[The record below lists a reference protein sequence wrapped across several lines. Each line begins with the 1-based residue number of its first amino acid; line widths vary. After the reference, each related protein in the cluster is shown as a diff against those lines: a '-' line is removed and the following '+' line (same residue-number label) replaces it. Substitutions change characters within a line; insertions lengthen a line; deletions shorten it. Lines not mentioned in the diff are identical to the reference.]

1 MYFEKG
7 EETSPKGHALVYF
20 RDRNDTDSIFAT
32 YIIAL
37 PISVD
42 VSKYIPPMFAS
53 QMQGMT
59 TQDLN
64 GFAFPP
70 MPEKMDNIESVR
82 NLAEIRGDD
91 LIDGGT
97 GNLTDP
103 MESMNM
109 VNELQ
114 QEYTKL
120 WENSLANQNDEQVLD
135 SVKDVIY
142 EFMGEPDKLSEL
154 SKLVGK
160 LRFASEGHEGFY
172 NRSLIEEVESEI
184 LSLARYLPVN
194 YNIKSLIQCTKLE
207 SDSGSVLAQLYLER
221 CYKLYEEDYIELQ
234 SIEDKI
240 KSFESD
246 QQ

>member
-1 MYFEKG
+1 MYFEIG
-7 EETSPKGHALVYF
+7 NEISPKGHALVYF
-20 RDRNDTDSIFAT
+20 RDRNDVDSIFAT
-32 YIIAL
+32 YIIVL

-53 QMQGMT
+53 QMQGMS

-70 MPEKMDNIESVR
+70 MPEKVDNIESIR
-82 NLAEIRGDD
+82 RLAEIRGDD

-103 MESMNM
+103 MESMNT

-114 QEYTKL
+114 QEYVKL
-120 WENSLANQNDEQVLD
+120 WENSRETQNDEHVLD

-154 SKLVGK
+154 AKLVGK

-172 NRSLIEEVESEI
+172 NRSMIEEVESEI
-184 LSLARYLPVN
+184 LSLARYLPAN
-194 YNIKSLIQCTKLE
+194 YKIESLIQSTKLE

-234 SIEDKI
+234 KIEDKI
-240 KSFESD
+240 KSFELD
-246 QQ
+246 K

>member
-1 MYFEKG
+1 MYFETG
-7 EETSPKGHALVYF
+7 NEISPKGHALVYF
-20 RDRNDTDSIFAT
+20 RDRNDVDSIFAT

-53 QMQGMT
+53 QMQGMSS
-59 TQDLN
+59 QDLN

-70 MPEKMDNIESVR
+70 MPEKVDNIESIR
-82 NLAEIRGDD
+82 RLAEIRGDD

-103 MESMNM
+103 MESMNT

-114 QEYTKL
+114 QEYIKL
-120 WENSLANQNDEQVLD
+120 WENSLETQNDEHVLD

-172 NRSLIEEVESEI
+172 NRSMIEEVESEI
-184 LSLARYLPVN
+184 LSLARYLPDN
-194 YNIKSLIQCTKLE
+194 YKIESLIQSTKLE

-234 SIEDKI
+234 KIEDKI
-240 KSFESD
+240 KSFELD
-246 QQ
+246 K

>member
-1 MYFEKG
+1 MYFETG
-7 EETSPKGHALVYF
+7 NEISPKGHALVYF
-20 RDRNDTDSIFAT
+20 RDRNDVDSIFAT

-53 QMQGMT
+53 QMQGMSS
-59 TQDLN
+59 QDLN

-70 MPEKMDNIESVR
+70 MPEKVDNIESIR
-82 NLAEIRGDD
+82 RLAEIRGDD

-103 MESMNM
+103 MESMNT

-114 QEYTKL
+114 QEYIKL
-120 WENSLANQNDEQVLD
+120 WENSLETQNDEHVLD

-154 SKLVGK
+154 AKLVGK

-172 NRSLIEEVESEI
+172 NRSMIEEVESEI
-184 LSLARYLPVN
+184 LSLARYLPDN
-194 YNIKSLIQCTKLE
+194 YKIESLIQSTKLE

-234 SIEDKI
+234 KIEDKI
-240 KSFESD
+240 KSFELD
-246 QQ
+246 K

>member
-7 EETSPKGHALVYF
+7 DEISPKGHALVYF
-20 RDRNDTDSIFAT
+20 RDRNDIDSIFAT

-53 QMQGMT
+53 QMQGMS

-70 MPEKMDNIESVR
+70 MPEKVDNIESVR
-82 NLAEIRGDD
+82 SLAEIRGDD

-97 GNLTDP
+97 GNVTDP
-103 MESMNM
+103 MESMNT

-114 QEYTKL
+114 QEYIKL
-120 WENSLANQNDEQVLD
+120 WENSQAVRNDVHVLD
-135 SVKDVIY
+135 SVKDVMY

-194 YNIKSLIQCTKLE
+194 YNIKSLIQSTKLE

-234 SIEDKI
+234 NIEDRI
-240 KSFESD
+240 KSFELD
-246 QQ
+246 Q

>member
-1 MYFEKG
+1 MYFETG
-7 EETSPKGHALVYF
+7 NEISPKGHALVYF
-20 RDRNDTDSIFAT
+20 RDRNDVDSIFAT
-32 YIIAL
+32 YIIVL

-53 QMQGMT
+53 QMQGMSA
-59 TQDLN
+59 QDLN

-70 MPEKMDNIESVR
+70 MPEKVDNIESIR
-82 NLAEIRGDD
+82 RLAEIRGDD

-103 MESMNM
+103 MESMNT

-114 QEYTKL
+114 QEYIKL
-120 WENSLANQNDEQVLD
+120 WENSLETQNDEHVLD

-154 SKLVGK
+154 AKLVGK

-172 NRSLIEEVESEI
+172 NRSMIEEVESEI
-184 LSLARYLPVN
+184 LSLARYLPDN
-194 YNIKSLIQCTKLE
+194 YKIESLIQSTKLE

-234 SIEDKI
+234 KIEDKI
-240 KSFESD
+240 KSFELD
-246 QQ
+246 K